1 MIGCPSCAAPMARQ
15 RLARRPQGE
24 LEVDT
29 CHACHLLWFDPF
41 ESTALTPGAV
51 VELFRQIHEHHE
63 TLPRP
68 VAQKPRCPHC
78 RAQLALTH
86 DLQRT
91 NRITYHR
98 CPSGCGRL
106 TTFFQFLREKEFVRS
121 LTGPEVQRLR
131 AQVAQVRCSSCGA
144 PVDLKGDA
152 CAHCRAPISILDADA
167 VAKTLAQLSR
177 VEATPRKVDPAAAV
191 EAALAGKRVQRR
203 PARTEGRHSSAPSD
217 SVELVGDALDFLV
230 ELLN

>member
-1 MIGCPSCAAPMARQ
+1 MIGCPSCSAPMGRQ
-15 RLARRPQGE
+15 RLARRPEGE

-29 CHACHLLWFDPF
+29 CHGCHLLWFDPF

-51 VELFRQIHEHHE
+51 MELFRQIHENHA
-63 TLPRP
+63 TPPRP
-68 VAQKPRCPHC
+68 VAEKTRCPHC
-78 RAQLALTH
+78 RTQLALTH

-106 TTFFQFLREKEFVRS
+106 TTFYQFLREKEFVRS
-121 LTGPEVQRLR
+121 LTGPEIARLR
-131 AQVAQVRCSSCGA
+131 AQVTQVRCSSCGA
-144 PVDLKGDA
+144 PVDLEGDA

-177 VEATPRKVDPAAAV
+177 AEATPRTVDPAAAV
-191 EAALAGKRVQRR
+191 EAALAGKRVERR
-203 PARTEGRHSSAPSD
+203 LAKAEGRHDPARVD
-217 SVELVGDALDFLV
+217 SVELVGDALDLLV
-230 ELLN
+230 ELFN